1 MRPSRLLPAALA
13 AALAVAAGPAALAQG
28 ADERS
33 GWSFQIALY
42 GWLPTFDARLNYA
55 LPRGVPGTASV
66 RADSNNYLD
75 ELNAAAMMS
84 AEARYDRFSI
94 VTDFIH
100 VGLGSSSSRV
110 RSANPSPLPG
120 NPLASTQTLGA
131 DSDLDTTLWTLA
143 AGVTLARGSW
153 GNVDVIGGFR
163 YLNIDAHTDYRLA
176 ADITGPGGQGV
187 VLGRNGRLSGS
198 ESIWN
203 GIAGIRGRL
212 LIGDS
217 GVFVPYYLDL
227 GTGDSRLTWQTFAGV
242 GYQTGWAGVQ
252 LGYRYLSF
260 DQSDRGLVDS
270 LSMGGP
276 YLAVNV
282 SF

>member
-1 MRPSRLLPAALA
+1 MRPYRLLSVALA
-13 AALAVAAGPAALAQG
+13 AVCAVAGSVAARAQG
-28 ADERS
+28 ADESSR
-33 GWSFQIALY
+33 WRFQAGLY

-55 LPRGVPGTASV
+55 LPNGVPGTASV
-66 RADSNNYLD
+66 KADANNYLD
-75 ELNAAAMMS
+75 ELNAAVMVS

-94 VTDFIH
+94 VTDFIY

-120 NPLASTQTLGA
+120 NPVASTQTLSA
-131 DSDLDTTLWTLA
+131 DSNLDTTLWTLA
-143 AGVTLARGSW
+143 AGVTLARGAW

-163 YLNIDAHTDYRLA
+163 YLGIDAHTDYRLA
-176 ADITGPGGQGV
+176 ADINGPGGRGV

-198 ESIWN
+198 DTIWN

-217 GVFVPYYLDL
+217 GVFVPYYIDL

-242 GYQTGWAGVQ
+242 GYQSGWAGVQ

-260 DQSDRGLVDS
+260 DQSNRGLVDS

-276 YLAVNV
+276 YLAVNF